1 MNETSTTLSSRGPTE
16 EALVAVGNVWVLRL
30 EMCYVVCASTSPE
43 TMSDGV
49 GRKWMWCCDAK
60 VEDEEAAWARLLNI
74 LL

>member
-1 MNETSTTLSSRGPTE
+1 
-16 EALVAVGNVWVLRL
+16 VAVGNVWVLRL